1 MTTTHG
7 SLTDRYITTALKGV
21 PADRRVEAE
30 ANLHTTIDAAIAA
43 RVEGGESTDVAEKE
57 VLTGLGDPMRRSAHY
72 SGRQLYLIGP
82 DFYPEY
88 VRLLRLLFSI
98 VVPIIAVVVGLAS
111 ATAGAGPSQA
121 VLAGLGAAFSVGVQ
135 VVLWVTVVFA
145 IVDRT
150 AKRPREASAGWDL
163 SDLPELPSNRVGL
176 GETVGSICG
185 LALLAWVLV
194 WQPGYQETFDA
205 GGPSIPILD
214 PTLNS
219 FWIPFLIGVVGITI
233 VMEIVMYRVGHWT
246 IPLAVVNTVLSLAFA
261 IPVIWLIATG
271 QLLNPEFES
280 AVGTGEFARVAEL
293 VPTLVGWVIGVI
305 CAVDIADGWW
315 KALRSAQS

>member
-1 MTTTHG
+1 MTTTHA
-7 SLTDRYITTALKGV
+7 SLTDRYITAALKGV

-30 ANLHTTIDAAIAA
+30 EDLHTTIEAAIGA
-43 RVEGGESTDVAEKE
+43 RVQGGESRDVAEKE
-57 VLTGLGDPMRRSAHY
+57 VLTGMGDPMRRSAQY
-72 SGRQLYLIGP
+72 SGRPLYLIGP

-88 VRLLRLLFSI
+88 VRLLRLLLSI
-98 VVPIIAVVVGLAS
+98 LVPIIAVVVGLAS
-111 ATAGAGPSQA
+111 ATAGASAPQA

-135 VVLWVTVVFA
+135 VALWVTVAFA

-150 AKRPREASAGWDL
+150 AKRPRDASAGWDL
-163 SDLPELPSNRVGL
+163 DDLPELPSNRIGL

-185 LALLAWVLV
+185 LALLAWLLV
-194 WQPGYQETFDA
+194 WQPGYQGTFDA

-214 PTLNS
+214 PALNS
-219 FWIPFLIGVVGITI
+219 FWIPFLIAVLGITI
-233 VMEIVMYRVGHWT
+233 VMEIVKYRIGHWA
-246 IPLAVVNTVLSLAFA
+246 IPLALINTVLSLAFA
-261 IPVIWLIATG
+261 VPVIWLIATG

-293 VPTLVGWVIGVI
+293 VPIIVGWVIGVV

-315 KALRSAQS
+315 KALRVK